1 MRNLKRALSLAMAS
15 IMVLG
20 MMVVGA
26 GAVSYDD
33 FSDKDKIVNDEAVSM
48 LVELNVINGKDDGS
62 FDPEGIVT
70 RAEMAKMICV
80 VLNGGKDPSLGNVSN
95 YTYTDTVGHWAAAY
109 IEYCTTLGIVA
120 GDGTGKFNPSN
131 TVTGAEA
138 AKMLLVA
145 LGFKSE
151 IEGFTGA
158 NWAVNVNVRANQ
170 KGLFDELSI
179 NPSEGLTRDNA
190 AQMVWNAL
198 DAGVVSYDYTLITDG
213 SSITS
218 SPTLKDDKDD
228 KTLLEDKFKVAKL
241 EGVIISNEYATSTST
256 APEKEG
262 NTILLLTSDDA
273 TSGKDEGAK
282 ITLKTTTAANLLGKS
297 VTMFAKDWKNGS
309 YDTVLGN
316 PVLSSDNLIATITED
331 SDSDDVNDALKAA
344 GIKTVKDAVLVENY
358 VRNSD
363 KVDGKDVDRTVSGM
377 EAVSKLTGNGI
388 EVTVISNDD
397 DNEADFVIVTKMI
410 AGKVSAYN
418 ANGNDGD
425 GYITVTPFTNLDD
438 SDDRISGEEFDDVVG
453 VKDVAKDDIVL
464 YYRVDDTYYIEKA
477 ESVSVT
483 VTSTKGGDTIKD
495 GSDTYEQSALSWKF
509 DDDSSIK
516 KDANLTDVVEIDD
529 EVTLYLDNFGYVIYT
544 DGSESSD
551 DYMFITGADA
561 SVKTNFETL
570 TIKAVL
576 NDGTEVTAS
585 VNKIDGKKLSTYVE
599 DAKKENKDY
608 SDLDL
613 EKEVLHQI
621 ATYTKSGSSYNIKL
635 KKTVAIEQVKKGNAK
650 LSGNYSANSK
660 TIFVIGDHNDNYKA
674 YTGISNVPDVDSVG
688 TNGVKVA
695 YVKDKE
701 TVAKFV
707 AVTKA
712 KTSDGDTE
720 GIYILGKTPS
730 AKKNSSDDTIYVTQA
745 YVNGKYVAELELD
758 GYDKVDGEVSRGYYG
773 GVTTSGSNVVD
784 WHDLLNAKKNGADYN
799 QDDWYDFGSY
809 VTDCG
814 DGIISSQNHKT
825 ALTYDKDTVVIIV
838 DGTKEMAPG
847 DIDEVICVDGAPS
860 DSDVVV
866 IVPDD
871 DNEHADYVFI
881 IR

>member
-33 FSDKDKIVNDEAVSM
+33 FSDKDKIVNDDAVSM

-218 SPTLKDDKDD
+218 SPTLIDNES
-228 KTLLEDKFKVAKL
+228 KTLLTDKFKVAKV
-241 EGVIISNEYATSTST
+241 EGVIVANENATSTGT
-256 APEKEG
+256 AVEKEDV
-262 NTILLLTSDDA
+262 TVLLLTSDDA
-273 TSGKDEGAK
+273 DSKQDEGDT
-282 ITLKTTTAANLLGKS
+282 ITLKTATAANLLGKS
-297 VTMFAKDWKNGS
+297 VTMFAKDWKNGA
-309 YDTVLGN
+309 YQTVLGN
-316 PVLSSDNLIATITED
+316 PVVSSDNMIATISAN
-331 SDSDDVNDALKAA
+331 SDADDVKDALKDA
-344 GIKTVKDAVLVENY
+344 GIKEVSKAVLVENY

-377 EAVSKLTGNGI
+377 ADVAALTGNGV
-388 EVTVISNDD
+388 EVTVISNDN
-397 DNEADFVIVTKMI
+397 DNKADFVIVTRMI

-418 ANGNDGD
+418 AKGNDGD
-425 GYITVTPFTNLDD
+425 GYITVTAFPYTDKKTD
-438 SDDRISGEEFDDVVG
+438 KVASIAAADRISGAEFADIKG
-453 VKDVAKDDIVL
+453 VEDVAKDDIVL
-464 YYRVDDTYYIEKA
+464 YYRVGDTFYMEKA
-477 ESVSVT
+477 ESVNIT
-483 VTSTKGGDTIKD
+483 VTSTKGDDQIKD
-495 GSDTYEQSALSWKF
+495 GSDTYKASALSTKF
-509 DDDSSIK
+509 NDDDAK
-516 KDANLTDVVEIDD
+516 TLVEAMDLDD
-529 EVTLYLDNFGYVIYT
+529 EVTLYLDNFGYVVYT
-544 DGSESSD
+544 DATASDD
-551 DYMFITGADA
+551 DYMYIIGADA
-561 SVKTNFETL
+561 SIRSGFESL

-576 NDGTEVTAS
+576 SDGSEVTAN
-585 VNKIDGKKLSTYVE
+585 VNKINGSKLSTYISNENIDDVE
-599 DAKKENKDY
+599 ELYADV
-608 SDLDL
+608 
-613 EKEVLHQI
+613 EKQI
-621 ATYTKSGSSYNIKL
+621 ATYSMSGSNYNITLRTKT
-635 KKTVAIEQVKKGNAK
+635 TVAKIEKGRAS
-650 LSGNYSANSK
+650 LGNSTTANST
-660 TIFVIGDHNDNYKA
+660 TIFAIGDDDDDFKV
-674 YTGISNVPDVDSVG
+674 YTGISNVPDVTSDTMFCYKNSS
-688 TNGVKVA
+688 N
-695 YVKDKE
+695 
-701 TVAKFV
+701 VAKFV
-707 AVTKA
+707 VALDAT
-712 KTSDGDTE
+712 TSDGDTN
-720 GIYILGKTPS
+720 GIYILGRTAS
-730 AKKNSSDDTIYVTQA
+730 AVKSGDDTIYVVEA
-745 YVNGKYVAELELD
+745 YVNDEYVAQLELD
-758 GYDKVDGEVSRGYYG
+758 GYTKGETIHRGYYKD
-773 GVTTSGSNVVD
+773 VNTSGGTTVD
-784 WHDLLNAKKNGADYN
+784 WGDLTNAYEDGDY
-799 QDDWYDFGSY
+799 DAGSAVIDFGN
-809 VTDCG
+809 
-814 DGIISSQNHKT
+814 GIIASNSHSD
-825 ALTYDKDTVVIIV
+825 ALTYDDDTIVIIV
-838 DGTKEMAPG
+838 DGTSQVDG
-847 DIDEVICVDGAPS
+847 GSIDEIVYVEDDEDA
-860 DSDVVV
+860 SDVVV
-866 IVPDD
+866 LVPDD
-871 DNEHADYVFI
+871 DDAHADYIFI